1 MTDLS
6 VHVHQCPFC
15 EVRFLYV
22 NELRDHVFLDQPDR
36 AVSFLQVTPHE
47 FT

>member
-22 NELRDHVFLDQPDR
+22 NELRDHVIQDHPDH
-36 AVSFLQVTPHE
+36 AESFLQVTPHE